1 MNARTLISTVVLASL
16 MVGTGALLAFGRGV
30 EDPADARCN
39 HPTVHASP
47 PRSSTTHNEVELR
60 IHCHGADLAGVLT
73 LPPGPGPF
81 PAVVW
86 VPGSGE
92 TLRLTWSGATLVRT
106 LVGSGFAV
114 LSYDKRGVGAS
125 TGECCPG
132 DDGHF
137 NLLAADAAAAYHAL
151 VARPEVDPDR
161 AGFLG
166 ASQAGWVVPLAV
178 TRLGEPV
185 GFTALVDAP
194 VVSREQ
200 EHLFS
205 HLTGEEGDAGARTV
219 DQAMVDEV
227 RDAGTSGFDPL
238 PSLRRMG
245 SPGLWLYG
253 DQDRSQPTA
262 LDVEILADLR
272 SAGHPFTTTVFAGAD
287 HGLLD
292 TPPSDSR
299 ALPALVDW
307 LQRVT

>member
-1 MNARTLISTVVLASL
+1 MKTRTLISTVVLASV
-16 MVGTGALLAFGRGV
+16 MVGAGALLAFGRGV
-30 EDPADARCN
+30 DDPADARCN
-39 HPTVHASP
+39 HPAVHANP
-47 PRSSTTHNEVELR
+47 ARSSTTHSEVELR

-86 VPGSGE
+86 VHGSGE
-92 TLRLTWSGATLVRT
+92 ALRLTWSGATLVQT
-106 LVGSGFAV
+106 LVNSGFAV

-151 VARPEVDPDR
+151 VARPEVDPGR
-161 AGFLG
+161 AGFVG
-166 ASQAGWVVPLAV
+166 ASQAGWVVTLAV
-178 TRLGEPV
+178 SRLNAPV

-194 VVSREQ
+194 VVSRGQ
-200 EHLFS
+200 EELFS
-205 HLTGEEGDAGARTV
+205 RLTGEEGDAGARAV
-219 DQAMVDEV
+219 DRSMVDEV
-227 RDAGTSGFDPL
+227 REAGTSGFDPL
-238 PSLRRMG
+238 PSLRGMG

-272 SAGHPFTTTVFAGAD
+272 SAGHPFTTRVFAGAD

-299 ALPALVDW
+299 ALPTLVRW
-307 LQRVT
+307 LKKVT